1 MKEVKTPLY
10 LCAANN
16 SPFDLI
22 NKGKWFQNTLD
33 LIQMKPIAKGLLIN
47 VKIDKNK

>member
-1 MKEVKTPLY
+1 LAYQANKIKREIIYMKEVKTPLY

-22 NKGKWFQNTLD
+22 NKGK
-33 LIQMKPIAKGLLIN
+33 
-47 VKIDKNK
+47 